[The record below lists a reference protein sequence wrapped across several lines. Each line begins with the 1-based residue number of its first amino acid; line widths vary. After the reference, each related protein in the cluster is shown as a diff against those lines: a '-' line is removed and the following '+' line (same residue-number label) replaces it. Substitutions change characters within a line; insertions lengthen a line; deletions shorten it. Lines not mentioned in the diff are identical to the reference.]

1 MTQKRKTAKDYGDNP
16 KIRRKY
22 GEAKHYDAREPWE
35 RQYRGIKKSE
45 TFVDAHVRVVKG
57 KRTKVKGHLRKF

>member
-1 MTQKRKTAKDYGDNP
+1 MTKRKTAKDYGDNP

-22 GEAKHYDAREPWE
+22 GEATHYDAREPWE
-35 RQYRGIKKSE
+35 RSYRGIKKES
-45 TFVDAHVRVVKG
+45 TFVDAHTRVTNG